1 MPRDDSK
8 ETTMHLHPDSIPPEL
23 KAGALETRG
32 TQWGDITVRYLDL
45 PPGTDFA
52 PLLKGLLEDQCQS
65 PHWGYVLRGSI
76 QVRYANGG
84 EELTRAG
91 EVFYWPAGHT
101 AWTQEGVAFLEFS
114 PAADIGPVLE
124 HVKAQL
130 IG

>member
-1 MPRDDSK
+1 LGDSE
-8 ETTMHLHPDSIPPEL
+8 ETTMHLPTDSIPPEL

-32 TQWGDITVRYLDL
+32 TQWGDIAVRYLDL
-45 PPGTDFA
+45 PPGTDFT
-52 PLLKGLLEDQCQS
+52 PLLKGLLEDRCQS

-76 QVRYANGG
+76 QVRYANGD
-84 EELTRAG
+84 EELARAG

-101 AWTQEGVAFLEFS
+101 AWTQEGIAFLEFS

>member
-1 MPRDDSK
+1 
-8 ETTMHLHPDSIPPEL
+8 MHLPTDSIPPEL
-23 KAGALETRG
+23 KAGVLETRG
-32 TQWGDITVRYLDL
+32 TQWGDIAVRYLDL

-52 PLLKGLLEDQCQS
+52 PLLKGLPEDRCQS

-76 QVRYANGG
+76 QVRYANGD

-91 EVFYWPAGHT
+91 EVFYWPGGHT
-101 AWTQEGVAFLEFS
+101 AWTQEGIAFLEFS

-124 HVKAQL
+124 HVKGQL

>member
-1 MPRDDSK
+1 
-8 ETTMHLHPDSIPPEL
+8 MHLPTDSIPPEL

-32 TQWGDITVRYLDL
+32 TQWGGHRRAL
-45 PPGTDFA
+45 PRPAPGSDFA
-52 PLLKGLLEDQCQS
+52 PLLKGLLEDQCHS

-76 QVRYANGG
+76 QVRYANGD

-91 EVFYWPAGHT
+91 EVFYWPGGHT
-101 AWTQEGVAFLEFS
+101 AWTQEGIAFLEFS

-124 HVKAQL
+124 HVKGQL